1 MAPTDKDFIV
11 AIELGSS
18 KISGIAG
25 KKKDGTMQILAYAEE
40 KTTACVKRGIVYNIE
55 KTTQCVNNIIER
67 LEKDLKTKITR
78 AYIGIG
84 GQSVRSYKCVVK
96 RNLLTQSYITNEVI
110 DSIHDESYEIPYADC
125 EVLENYPQE
134 YVVDQNVI
142 TDPVGVMGT
151 NIEGEYLNVISRT
164 KLRNNIRTCFANT
177 NVSIADD
184 FMLSPCLL
192 ANNVLTDAEKR
203 SGCVL
208 VDLGAGTTTV
218 VVYKNNIIRHLAT
231 IPLGSNNIT
240 QDLATLQLDEAEAEE
255 VKLKYGAAY
264 IEEDDINEEL
274 ETRVYATSD
283 GRSIEISKIQLIIE
297 ARINEIIANVRKQIV
312 NSNYGDKL
320 LAGIILTGGGSN
332 MRNIDKAFLSDIKV
346 DKVRIAKTVNQ
357 PIQKAA
363 SLASYK
369 FDNGMNNTLI
379 SLLLSGEMSCGG
391 DAVDDLAKPAE
402 PEEEDLRNRKRK
414 EQEEIERR
422 EAETAQKFDGI
433 KALIR
438 TNINKV
444 QSSEKELEEKGKDKK
459 TRLQVDEL
467 VNTALDVLGS
477 EYEECV
483 AALNGKD
490 KYKQSLKEA
499 AELADI
505 LKKNVDTLAEKL
517 VKAKKD
523 NSLWGRLTR
532 VMGDLV
538 NEQ

>member
-67 LEKDLKTKITR
+67 LENDLKTKITR

-240 QDLATLQLDEAEAEE
+240 QDLATLQLDEAEAED

-274 ETRVYATSD
+274 ETRVYSTSD
-283 GRSIEISKIQLIIE
+283 GRSIEISKIQLIVE

-357 PIQKAA
+357 PILKVP
-363 SLASYK
+363 SLANHK
-369 FDNGMNNTLI
+369 FDTGMNNTLI
-379 SLLLSGEMSCGG
+379 SLLLSGEVSCGG
-391 DAVDDLAKPAE
+391 DAVDDVVKPAE
-402 PEEEDLRNRKRK
+402 PDEDRREQIRK
-414 EQEEIERR
+414 EQEETARR

-444 QSSEKELEEKGKDKK
+444 QNAEKELEEKGKDKK
-459 TRLQVDEL
+459 TRTQVDEL
-467 VNTALDVLGS
+467 INMALDVLGS

-483 AALNGKD
+483 TALNGKD

-499 AELADI
+499 AELAEI
-505 LKKNVDTLAEKL
+505 LKQRVDELADKL
-517 VKAKKD
+517 AKVKKD
-523 NSLWGRLTR
+523 NSLWGRFTR

>member
-25 KKKDGTMQILAYAEE
+25 QKKDGTMQILAYAEE

-55 KTTQCVNNIIER
+55 KTTQCVNNIIEK
-67 LEKDLKTKITR
+67 LENDLKTKIAR

-110 DSIHDESYEIPYADC
+110 DSIHDESYEIPFADC

-184 FMLSPCLL
+184 CMLAPCLL

-240 QDLATLQLDEAEAEE
+240 QDLATLQLDESEAEE
-255 VKLKYGAAY
+255 IKLRYGAAY
-264 IEEDDINEEL
+264 IEEEDINEEL

-283 GRSIEISKIQLIIE
+283 GRTIEISKIQLIVE
-297 ARINEIIANVRKQIV
+297 ARINEIIANVREQIV
-312 NSNYGDKL
+312 ISNYGDKL

-332 MRNIDKAFLSDIKV
+332 MRNIDKAFLSNIKV
-346 DKVRIAKTVNQ
+346 DKVRIAKIVNQ
-357 PIQKAA
+357 PIQKVA
-363 SLASYK
+363 SLAKHK
-369 FDNGMNNTLI
+369 FDDGMNNTLV

-391 DAVDDLAKPAE
+391 DAVDEPAKPAD
-402 PEEEDLRNRKRK
+402 PDEDRRELIRK
-414 EQEEIERR
+414 EQEEAARR

-438 TNINKV
+438 ANINKV
-444 QSSEKELEEKGKDKK
+444 QDAEKVLDKNGKDKK
-459 TRLQVDEL
+459 VRMQVDET
-467 VNTALDVLGS
+467 VNSSLDVLGS
-477 EYEECV
+477 EYDECV
-483 AALNGKD
+483 AALAGKD

-499 AELADI
+499 AELAEI
-505 LKKNVDTLAEKL
+505 LKKCVEELADKL
-517 VKAKKD
+517 AKAKKD
-523 NSLWGRLTR
+523 NSLWGRFTR